1 LDFSLGTAEEIYFSP
16 VEVNKT
22 TSVEGAHLGGTHA
35 GVTFVDLWTTTSL
48 YVGQSWHHVAFAWS
62 AASIDLYIDGSLA
75 GSKTSPGVLP
85 SGLGVTTPDWLGRTL
100 NDAFLALY
108 AEIDDL
114 RIYNKVLGAT
124 EIVQLYG
131 LP

>member
-1 LDFSLGTAEEIYFSP
+1 MLDFG
-16 VEVNKT
+16 
-22 TSVEGAHLGGTHA
+22 
-35 GVTFVDLWTTTSL
+35 
-48 YVGQSWHHVAFAWS
+48 
-62 AASIDLYIDGSLA
+62 IDLYIDGSLA

-85 SGLGVTTPDWLGRTL
+85 SELGVTTPDWLGRTL

-124 EIVQLYG
+124 EIAQLYG